1 MISFILVWYDSHCKA
16 GDRSRLLKWGYRE
29 SHGGVSLLSSGILS
43 LQVWSILLSPT
54 HFLSSKFLSLPFACH
69 ALCHEVI
76 GRDSVLLYMLEL
88 KGHGKVCMKEED
100 ENDHLKGI
108 LLSLALMSNIEKGLM
123 LCLFLGKRITTFR
136 KTSSSF
142 VFEESIKLQ
151 WVIQQT
157 YSHLVSGLCVD
168 VWCEG

>member
-1 MISFILVWYDSHCKA
+1 
-16 GDRSRLLKWGYRE
+16 
-29 SHGGVSLLSSGILS
+29 
-43 LQVWSILLSPT
+43 
-54 HFLSSKFLSLPFACH
+54 
-69 ALCHEVI
+69 
-76 GRDSVLLYMLEL
+76 MLEL

-142 VFEESIKLQ
+142 VFEESRKLQ
-151 WVIQQT
+151 WIIQQR
-157 YSHLVSGLCVD
+157 YSQLVSGLCVD
-168 VWCEG
+168 V